1 MTSLS
6 RSCTT
11 SRLEPWTDTHT
22 QDNYRNL
29 AAHARRGLMTN
40 EGGTGG
46 VFDLYRNQHGVFL
59 EGQFLV
65 DVLSDLDVSHGLRYP
80 YHFF

>member
-1 MTSLS
+1 
-6 RSCTT
+6 
-11 SRLEPWTDTHT
+11 
-22 QDNYRNL
+22 
-29 AAHARRGLMTN
+29 MTN

-46 VFDLYRNQHGVFL
+46 VIDLYRNQHGVFL